1 LNEFT
6 GRKEEK
12 KKKKKKSDLLDCCD
26 HEKMHSRAPN
36 IANRNY

>member
-6 GRKEEK
+6 GRKEE
-12 KKKKKKSDLLDCCD
+12 KKKKKSDLLDCCD

-36 IANRNY
+36 IVKS

>member
-1 LNEFT
+1 MNSL
-6 GRKEEK
+6 EE

-36 IANRNY
+36 IVKS